1 MALFG
6 GPTNGDPV
14 AEADITN
21 EFPGTIRSPFSGAV
35 TETVCACKSTGAEK
49 VKRAREEKASAG
61 REGRKLGLMGGSEGR
76 LMEYVQLARIFKRK
90 NCTGGY

>member
-1 MALFG
+1 MG
-6 GPTNGDPV
+6 GTSAPPLV
-14 AEADITN
+14 ADADMTKGVC
-21 EFPGTIRSPFSGAV
+21 GTIRSPLSGAV
-35 TETVCACKSTGAEK
+35 TETACACKSTGAAK